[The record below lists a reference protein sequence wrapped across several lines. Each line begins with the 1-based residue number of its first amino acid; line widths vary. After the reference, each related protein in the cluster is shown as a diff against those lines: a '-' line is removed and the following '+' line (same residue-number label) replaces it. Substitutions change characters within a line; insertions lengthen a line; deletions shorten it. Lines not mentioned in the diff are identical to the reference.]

1 MKIKNSTKENKK
13 TMLMTSQ
20 AEKSLVYLPQVQ
32 GYEDVNPEEMGGRG
46 RGGRHSFIFC
56 SFRKKIDTFFILIW
70 ITRSRGENS
79 VTCQHHNEVYFP
91 WNRIQNKL
99 DTASISIP
107 QIKRNSL
114 EDGLTQEVKTR
125 LNPKNNFIC
134 SMIRWGDW
142 VKPVFPILGWFY
154 PPEDIGSVWSHFC
167 LSQLGEGVILAS
179 RK

>member
-13 TMLMTSQ
+13 TMLVTSQ
-20 AEKSLVYLPQVQ
+20 AEKSLIYLKFKVMKMSIQKR
-32 GYEDVNPEEMGGRG
+32 YGG
-46 RGGRHSFIFC
+46 GGRHSFIFC
-56 SFRKKIDTFFILIW
+56 SFHLKKINTFFILIW
-70 ITRSRGENS
+70 IMRSRGENS
-79 VTCQHHNEVYFP
+79 VTCQHHNELYFP
-91 WNRIQNKL
+91 WNRIQNEL

-114 EDGLTQEVKTR
+114 EDGLTQEVKIR

-134 SMIRWGDW
+134 SVIHWGDW

-154 PPEDIGSVWSHFC
+154 PPEDTGSVWSHFC
-167 LSQLGEGVILAS
+167 LSQLGEGVILAY